1 MIGNV
6 QNTSYK
12 QTISNAGNNV
22 QIKEAASGKVIADMS
37 HENRQDSVHISDNL
51 SWIEKLKLCKNR
63 VHAYESLSGDRSS
76 VQRVED
82 LFDGVYSGNKSIED
96 VIAEFDSLVGKIHEF
111 DWVLR

>member
-22 QIKEAASGKVIADMS
+22 QIKEAASGATPLAAG
-37 HENRQDSVHISDNL
+37 NRQDSVHISDNL

-63 VHAYESLSGDRSS
+63 VHAYESL
-76 VQRVED
+76 
-82 LFDGVYSGNKSIED
+82 
-96 VIAEFDSLVGKIHEF
+96 
-111 DWVLR
+111 